1 MPKGKKSLCVDS
13 LRHAEYYDM
22 QSTFDSLYRKSKEG
36 EIFTNLMEL
45 ILNRNNIMLAYR
57 NIKSNTGSYTAG
69 TDNLTINHIGCLS
82 PEEVIKKV
90 RYFVTGSQH
99 GYRPKP
105 VRRKEIPKPNGTTR
119 PLGIPCIWDRLIQ
132 QCIKQVLEPIC
143 EAKFHKDNY
152 GFRPNRGTNHAIAM
166 AMRFANINKL
176 YHVVDIDIHGFFDNV
191 DHSKLLKQ
199 IWSMG
204 IQDKNLICIISKMLK
219 AEIKGVG
226 IPTKG
231 VPQGR
236 YIKSIVGKY
245 SFK

>member
-1 MPKGKKSLCVDS
+1 MTIKNQKFKKKKHLRNNEYYNLQNEFDKLYEQSKNGKK
-13 LRHAEYYDM
+13 
-22 QSTFDSLYRKSKEG
+22 FK
-36 EIFTNLMEL
+36 NLLEL
-45 ILNRNNIMLAYR
+45 IESEENIQLAYR
-57 NIKSNTGSYTAG
+57 NIKKNKGSKTAG
-69 TDNLTINHIGCLS
+69 TNNNTIIAIGKIKTNNL
-82 PEEVIKKV
+82 VQYV
-90 RYFVTGSQH
+90 RNRLADY
-99 GYRPKP
+99 KP
-105 VRRKEIPKPNGTTR
+105 QTVRRVEIPKPNGKTR
-119 PLGIPCIWDRLIQ
+119 PLGIPTIEDRLIQ

-143 EAKFHKDNY
+143 EAK
-152 GFRPNRGTNHAIAM
+152 
-166 AMRFANINKL
+166 FANINKL

-236 YIKSIVGKY
+236 NIKSIVG
-245 SFK
+245 

>member
-1 MPKGKKSLCVDS
+1 MTIKNQKFKKKKHLRNNEYYNLQNEFDKLYEQSKNGKK
-13 LRHAEYYDM
+13 
-22 QSTFDSLYRKSKEG
+22 FK
-36 EIFTNLMEL
+36 NLLEL
-45 ILNRNNIMLAYR
+45 IESEENIQLAYR
-57 NIKSNTGSYTAG
+57 NIKKNKGSKTAG
-69 TDNLTINHIGCLS
+69 TNNNTIIVIGKIKTNNL
-82 PEEVIKKV
+82 VQYV
-90 RYFVTGSQH
+90 RNRLADY
-99 GYRPKP
+99 KP
-105 VRRKEIPKPNGTTR
+105 QTVRRVEIPKPNGKTR
-119 PLGIPCIWDRLIQ
+119 PLGIPTIEDRLIQ

-236 YIKSIVGKY
+236 YIKPTVSKY

>member
-1 MPKGKKSLCVDS
+1 MNLTNFMNKVKDGKK
-13 LRHAEYYDM
+13 
-22 QSTFDSLYRKSKEG
+22 FK
-36 EIFTNLMEL
+36 NLLEL
-45 ILNRNNIMLAYR
+45 IESEENIQLAYR
-57 NIKSNTGSYTAG
+57 NIKKNKGSKTAG
-69 TDNLTINHIGCLS
+69 TNNNTIIAIGKIKTNNLVQYVRNRLS
-82 PEEVIKKV
+82 C
-90 RYFVTGSQH
+90 Y
-99 GYRPKP
+99 KP
-105 VRRKEIPKPNGTTR
+105 QTVRRVEILKPNGKTR
-119 PLGIPCIWDRLIQ
+119 PLGIPTIEDRFIQ

-199 IWSMG
+199 IWSIG

-219 AEIKGVG
+219 AEIKGIG